1 MPRQK
6 KPKLVQ
12 VNALL
17 LEEDIRA
24 VKEMAQMELST
35 TWHPKLRQILH
46 LGVVTA
52 RGQQGQRKRVIE

>member
-6 KPKLVQ
+6 KPRLLQ

-17 LEEDIRA
+17 LEEDILA
-24 VKEMAQMELST
+24 IKELATAELST

-52 RGQQGQRKRVIE
+52 KAQKKRVIE